1 MGEEV
6 LYGRRFVVGKAGFEA
21 TGVFG
26 MFLLLGDVT
35 EDGLQVSHP
44 FVHWSDRSVIVFS
57 SAVSKDM
64 LLKLTCLRR
73 ILVMSDF
80 SLK

>member
-1 MGEEV
+1 
-6 LYGRRFVVGKAGFEA
+6 
-21 TGVFG
+21 

-57 SAVSKDM
+57 GAVSKDM

-73 ILVMSDF
+73 ILVISNF
-80 SLK
+80 SLKKLSMFICEVLLLADVRLVSLE